1 MHFDWSTVIPMVVS
15 GILAIA
21 SYVLR
26 TRYMELKQF
35 AKDFVAAIDDDKV
48 SEEEF
53 LKLKDDFTKFI
64 AGK

>member
-1 MHFDWSTVIPMVVS
+1 MVVS